1 MRKPELSSSLLTS
14 AKCRLGGAHSALTK
28 GVLRALLPIAL
39 GAFATACATEAPASG
54 PHIPP
59 TYAPHSTVAP
69 TPTAPVDQAAANQ
82 AADAKFAAFVRDF
95 RATAL
100 AAGIKPETYDRSM
113 AGISRNP
120 RVEQANLQQ
129 PEFVKPIWEYL
140 DTAVSDKRVATG
152 AQLFAADQPMLQ
164 KLHTRFGVPPEYLV
178 AIWGIESN
186 YGDAMGHLN
195 MFEALAT
202 LAYDGPR
209 MEFGRKELI
218 AAMKME
224 ERENLDPK
232 QMTSSW
238 AGAFGQTQFV
248 PSSFLTNAV
257 DGDGDG
263 KIDLWHSPADA
274 LASTALLLA
283 NAGWKDAQPW
293 GYEVTLPTGFDYGDA
308 DIDTVKTIAD
318 WKKLGIRKTDGEPF
332 NVPDRPASIILPAGA
347 RGPAFMVFDDFKTVL
362 KYNNAQSYALAV
374 CLLADRIKGGGPVI
388 ASWPRSEM
396 PLTRDERVAFQN
408 DLKKLGYD
416 PGDADGVLGH
426 KVRAATRAF
435 QKAAGLPADGFP
447 TQDLLVRMERAI
459 AARGG

>member
-1 MRKPELSSSLLTS
+1 MMTNALSHLN
-14 AKCRLGGAHSALTK
+14 
-28 GVLRALLPIAL
+28 RALLPMAL
-39 GAFATACATEAPASG
+39 AAFATACATAAPKTG
-54 PHIPP
+54 PYIPAA
-59 TYAPHSTVAP
+59 YAPKV
-69 TPTAPVDQAAANQ
+69 AAAQPIVAADQ
-82 AADAKFAAFVRDF
+82 AADAKFAAFVHDF
-95 RATAL
+95 RSVAL
-100 AAGIKPETYDRSM
+100 AQGIKPETYDRSM
-113 AGISRNP
+113 AGIARNP
-120 RVEQANLQQ
+120 KVEQANLQQ

-152 AQLFAADQPMLQ
+152 AQLLAANTPMLD

-178 AIWGIESN
+178 AIWGMESN
-186 YGDAMGHLN
+186 YGEAMGHLN

-209 MEFGRKELI
+209 ADFGRKELI

-293 GYEVTLPTGFDYGDA
+293 GFEVTLPAGFDYADA
-308 DIDTVKTIAD
+308 DIDAIKPVAE
-318 WKKLGIRKTDGEPF
+318 WKKLGVHKANGEQITIG
-332 NVPDRPASIILPAGA
+332 DRPASILIPAGA
-347 RGPAFMVFDDFKTVL
+347 HGPAFMVFDDFRTVL

-374 CLLADRIKGGGPVI
+374 CLLAERIKGGGPVI
-388 ASWPRSEM
+388 AAWPRSET
-396 PLTRDERVAFQN
+396 PLTRDERIAFQN

-416 PGDADGVLGH
+416 PGDIDGVLGH
-426 KVRAATRAF
+426 KVRASVRAF
-435 QKAAGLPADGFP
+435 QKAHGLPADGFV
-447 TQDLLVRMERAI
+447 TQDLLMRLEREI
-459 AARGG
+459 AAKGP

>member
-1 MRKPELSSSLLTS
+1 MTNALS
-14 AKCRLGGAHSALTK
+14 HFN
-28 GVLRALLPIAL
+28 RALLPMAL
-39 GAFATACATEAPASG
+39 AALATACATAAPATG
-54 PHIPP
+54 PYIPP
-59 TYAPHSTVAP
+59 AYAPKV
-69 TPTAPVDQAAANQ
+69 AAAQPAVGADQ
-82 AADAKFAAFVRDF
+82 AADAKFAAFVHDF
-95 RATAL
+95 RTTAL

-113 AGISRNP
+113 AGITRNA

-140 DTAVSDKRVATG
+140 DGAVSDKRVAMG
-152 AQLFAADQPMLQ
+152 AQLFAADTAMLD

-186 YGDAMGHLN
+186 YGEAMGHLN

-209 MEFGRKELI
+209 AEFGRKELI
-218 AAMKME
+218 AAFKME

-248 PSSFLTNAV
+248 PSSFLANAV

-293 GYEVTLPTGFDYGDA
+293 GFEVTLPAGFDYADA
-308 DIDTVKTIAD
+308 DIDTIKTVAE
-318 WKKLGIRKTDGEPF
+318 WKKMGVHKASGEFPAG
-332 NVPDRPASIILPAGA
+332 DRTASILIPAGA
-347 RGPAFMVFDDFKTVL
+347 HGPAFMVFDNFRMVL

-374 CLLADRIKGGGPVI
+374 CLLADRIRGGGAVM
-388 ASWPRSEM
+388 AAWPRSET
-396 PLTRDERVAFQN
+396 PLTRDERIAFQN
-408 DLKKLGYD
+408 NLKKLGYD
-416 PGDADGVLGH
+416 PGDIDGVLGH
-426 KVRAATRAF
+426 KVRASIRAF
-435 QKAAGLPADGFP
+435 QKAHGLPADGFA
-447 TQDLLVRMERAI
+447 TQDLLSRLEREI
-459 AARGG
+459 AAKGT

>member
-1 MRKPELSSSLLTS
+1 MMTNASSHLSRTLL
-14 AKCRLGGAHSALTK
+14 LMAL
-28 GVLRALLPIAL
+28 A
-39 GAFATACATEAPASG
+39 AFATACATAAPATG
-54 PHIPP
+54 PYIPAA
-59 TYAPHSTVAP
+59 YAPKV
-69 TPTAPVDQAAANQ
+69 AAAQPAAAADQ
-82 AADAKFAAFVRDF
+82 AADAKFAAFVHDF
-95 RATAL
+95 RSLAL
-100 AAGIKPETYDRSM
+100 AAGIMPETYDRSM
-113 AGISRNP
+113 AGISRNA

-140 DTAVSDKRVATG
+140 DTAVSDKRVAMG
-152 AQLFAADQPMLQ
+152 SQLFAADAPMLA
-164 KLHTRFGVPPEYLV
+164 KLHTRFGVPPEDLV

-186 YGDAMGHLN
+186 YGDAMGHFN

-209 MEFGRKELI
+209 MDFGRKELI

-224 ERENLDPK
+224 ERDNLDPK

-248 PSSFLTNAV
+248 PSSFLANGV

-293 GYEVTLPTGFDYGDA
+293 GFEVTLPAGFDYGDA
-308 DIDTVKTIAD
+308 DIETVKPVAE
-318 WKKLGIRKTDGEPF
+318 WKKLGVHKTNGEQLAAD
-332 NVPDRPASIILPAGA
+332 NRPAAIIVPAGA

-388 ASWPRSEM
+388 ASWPRTET

-416 PGDADGVLGH
+416 PGDIDGVLGH
-426 KVRAATRAF
+426 KVRAAIRAF
-435 QKAAGLPADGFP
+435 QKTIGLPADGFP
-447 TQDLLVRMERAI
+447 TQDLLMRMERVI
-459 AARGG
+459 AAKGT

>member
-1 MRKPELSSSLLTS
+1 MMTK
-14 AKCRLGGAHSALTK
+14 ALIF
-28 GVLRALLPIAL
+28 LRRALLPMAL
-39 GAFATACATEAPASG
+39 AALATACATAAPSKE
-54 PHIPP
+54 PYIPAA
-59 TYAPHSTVAP
+59 YAPKPVAQ
-69 TPTAPVDQAAANQ
+69 PVTDQ

-95 RATAL
+95 RATAI

-113 AGISRNP
+113 AGINRNP

-129 PEFVKPIWEYL
+129 PEFVKPIWDYL
-140 DTAVSDKRVATG
+140 DGAVSDKRVASG
-152 AQLFAADQPMLQ
+152 AQLLAADATMLQ
-164 KLHTRFGVPPEYLV
+164 KIERRFGVQPEYLV

-186 YGDAMGHLN
+186 YGDQMGHLN

-209 MEFGRKELI
+209 ADFGRKELI
-218 AAMKME
+218 AALKME

-283 NAGWKDAQPW
+283 NAGWKDPGSW
-293 GYEVTLPTGFDYGDA
+293 GCEVTLPAGFDYADA
-308 DIDTVKTIAD
+308 DIDTVKTVEE
-318 WKKLGIRKTDGEPF
+318 WKKIGVRRANGEP
-332 NVPDRPASIILPAGA
+332 LPAGDVHA
-347 RGPAFMVFDDFKTVL
+347 AILVPAGAHGPAFMVFDNFRAVL

-374 CLLADRIKGGGPVI
+374 GVLADRIKGGPPVM
-388 ASWPRSEM
+388 AAWPRQEA
-396 PLTRDERVAFQN
+396 PLTREERIAFQN

-416 PGDADGVLGH
+416 PGDIDGVLGH
-426 KVRAATRAF
+426 KVRASIRAY
-435 QKAAGLPADGFP
+435 QKAHGMPADGFA
-447 TQDLLVRMERAI
+447 TEDLLVRMERDL
-459 AARGG
+459 AAKGG

>member
-1 MRKPELSSSLLTS
+1 MTNALS
-14 AKCRLGGAHSALTK
+14 HFN
-28 GVLRALLPIAL
+28 RALLPMAL
-39 GAFATACATEAPASG
+39 AALATACATAAPATG
-54 PHIPP
+54 PYIPP
-59 TYAPHSTVAP
+59 AYAPKV
-69 TPTAPVDQAAANQ
+69 AAAQPAVGADQ
-82 AADAKFAAFVRDF
+82 AADAKFAAFVHDF
-95 RATAL
+95 RTTAL

-113 AGISRNP
+113 AGITRNA

-140 DTAVSDKRVATG
+140 DGAVSDKRVAMG
-152 AQLFAADQPMLQ
+152 AQLFAADTAMLD

-186 YGDAMGHLN
+186 YGEAMGHLN

-209 MEFGRKELI
+209 AEFGRKELI
-218 AAMKME
+218 AAFKME

-248 PSSFLTNAV
+248 PSSFLANAV

-293 GYEVTLPTGFDYGDA
+293 GFEVTLPAGFDYADA
-308 DIDTVKTIAD
+308 DIDTIKTVAE
-318 WKKLGIRKTDGEPF
+318 WKKMGVHKASGEFPAG
-332 NVPDRPASIILPAGA
+332 DRTASILIPAGA
-347 RGPAFMVFDDFKTVL
+347 HGPAFMVFDNFRMVL

-374 CLLADRIKGGGPVI
+374 CLLADRDQGRRRGDGRLAAFRNAAHARRTHRLPEQSEKARLRSGRHRRRAGPQGARVY
-388 ASWPRSEM
+388 PRLPESAR
-396 PLTRDERVAFQN
+396 PPRRRLRDAGPSLAPRTRDRGE
-408 DLKKLGYD
+408 
-416 PGDADGVLGH
+416 GH
-426 KVRAATRAF
+426 IAATNVAE
-435 QKAAGLPADGFP
+435 PFP
-447 TQDLLVRMERAI
+447 NGV
-459 AARGG
+459 

>member
-1 MRKPELSSSLLTS
+1 MLRHFQIRERRMTMNALSHLN
-14 AKCRLGGAHSALTK
+14 
-28 GVLRALLPIAL
+28 RALLPMAL
-39 GAFATACATEAPASG
+39 AAFATACATAAPKTG
-54 PHIPP
+54 PYIPAA
-59 TYAPHSTVAP
+59 YAPKV
-69 TPTAPVDQAAANQ
+69 AAAQPAVAADQ
-82 AADAKFAAFVRDF
+82 AADAKFAAFVHDF

-113 AGISRNP
+113 AGITRNP
-120 RVEQANLQQ
+120 KVEQANLQQ

-140 DTAVSDKRVATG
+140 DTAVSDKRVAMG
-152 AQLFAADQPMLQ
+152 AQLLAANTPMLD

-178 AIWGIESN
+178 AIWGMESN
-186 YGDAMGHLN
+186 YGEAMGHLN

-209 MEFGRKELI
+209 MDFGRKELI

-224 ERENLDPK
+224 ERDNLDPK

-293 GYEVTLPTGFDYGDA
+293 GFEVTLPASFDYGDA
-308 DIDTVKTIAD
+308 DIDTIKPVAE
-318 WKKLGIRKTDGEPF
+318 WKKLGVHKANGEQITIG
-332 NVPDRPASIILPAGA
+332 DRPASILIPAGA
-347 RGPAFMVFDDFKTVL
+347 HGPAFMVFDDFRTVL

-388 ASWPRSEM
+388 AAWPRSET
-396 PLTRDERVAFQN
+396 PLTRDERIAFQN

-416 PGDADGVLGH
+416 PGDIDGVLGH
-426 KVRAATRAF
+426 KVRASIRAF
-435 QKAAGLPADGFP
+435 QKAHGLPADGFA
-447 TQDLLVRMERAI
+447 TQDLLVRLEREI
-459 AARGG
+459 AAKGG